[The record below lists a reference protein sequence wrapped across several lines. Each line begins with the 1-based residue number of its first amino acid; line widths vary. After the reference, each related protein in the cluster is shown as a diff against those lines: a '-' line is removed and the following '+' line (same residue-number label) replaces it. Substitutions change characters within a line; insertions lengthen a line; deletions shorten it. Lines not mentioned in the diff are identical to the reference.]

1 MLHHISIAVNQ
12 PLNVAKVLA
21 EVSEG
26 RVFPFPP
33 HPGSYIVITGDKY
46 GTAIE
51 VLPSDTVLVPGESE
65 VQFQENTSSSEFI
78 AVHAAIS
85 VPSSQEE
92 IEQIARREGW
102 RVLYGD
108 RGSFQVIEF
117 WVENKLLLEFLP
129 PAFVPRYLE
138 FMQLDNIIAFA
149 QMAEPTQVTA

>member
-21 EVSEG
+21 EVSQG
-26 RVFPFPP
+26 RVFPFPS
-33 HPGSYIVITGDKY
+33 HPSSYIVITGDQY

-51 VLPSDTVLVPGESE
+51 ILPSNTVLVPGERE
-65 VQFQENTSSSEFI
+65 VQFQENTCSSELI
-78 AVHAAIS
+78 TVHAAIS

-92 IEQIARREGW
+92 IEQIAAREGW

-117 WVENKLLLEFLP
+117 WVENKLLLELLP
-129 PAFVPRYLE
+129 PAFVPSYLE
-138 FMQLDNIIAFA
+138 FMQLENIIGFTE
-149 QMAEPTQVTA
+149 MAESTQVIA

>member
-21 EVSEG
+21 EVSQG
-26 RVFPFPP
+26 RVFPFPS
-33 HPGSYIVITGDKY
+33 HPSNYIVITGDKY

-51 VLPSDTVLVPGESE
+51 ILPSDTVLVPGESE
-65 VQFQENTSSSEFI
+65 VQFEENNSSSEFV
-78 AVHAAIS
+78 AVHAAIF

-92 IEQIARREGW
+92 IEQIAAREGW

-108 RGSFQVIEF
+108 RGLFQVIEF
-117 WVENKLLLEFLP
+117 WVENKLLLELIP

-138 FMQLDNIIAFA
+138 FMQLENIVAFTK
-149 QMAEPTQVTA
+149 MAESTKLSA